1 MAQEN
6 KTGWLIIAHGGGW
19 TQGFTLANSPF
30 YAGRYSLQRL
40 AFLKDSSLV
49 GALRRASL
57 ACAAL
62 VFRFFSALRFLG
74 CALRFRSFRPSLNWG
89 FPFWRLDLTRHSSWP
104 AYGGRLTLGV
114 SWPVA
119 HRRRIFFWT
128 HYPERNS
135 CARPLL
141 VFSLLF
147 PSRPSRS
154 HPNMSRLRTA
164 APLRIIRLGTTA
176 L

>member
-114 SWPVA
+114 SPAETTIHAGRYLFQRSAFLKGFFLGVLALRWASPAPVA
-119 HRRRIFFWT
+119 QV
-128 HYPERNS
+128 P
-135 CARPLL
+135 
-141 VFSLLF
+141 SLFGL
-147 PSRPSRS
+147 
-154 HPNMSRLRTA
+154 
-164 APLRIIRLGTTA
+164 
-176 L
+176 